1 MSLRKY
7 ILLSAVLLSLLSGV
21 HAQIQPTCT
30 ASITVADTLFVLDPQ
45 HVNDTV
51 RYRLLV
57 SEQADSLRW
66 WPDSLFADPSAAE
79 QWVSLGCHDTLRVGL
94 TAFFHQDNLFHWQ
107 QPGFLRS
114 HTAYTFVP
122 SPDSGDL
129 CQPRSIAYD
138 AYPQRYCA
146 EMDYNTP
153 QQGIIIRPDTLWSY
167 GDSVYPLSPD
177 INMTFLR
184 NFFPTIREF
193 PFDGN
198 HVPFYVDTI
207 EMLDPDINYTYVLNM
222 THYTLSQYDDSLY
235 SVPVLYFTVN
245 IDDTVP
251 RYFSQG
257 HIVPLCDTTLFFFL
271 NCARPHSVGGFGR
284 FRHIN
289 SAVRFNMYP
298 SPRGRAIFR
307 FYETPTPYYY
317 TTGSYG
323 FSRIEMAGRCA
334 PTDSIQLTGPH
345 CGCLVYDT
353 VSRAVC
359 RNQMPYTWDGLL
371 FDQPGSDSQLIQAL
385 ACDTLRHYTL
395 TLRPD
400 DTLSRFD
407 TVEENQLPWILY
419 GDTMTASGLDTF
431 FVRGIPPDCDTLLY
445 YHLTVLNNMFDTTYT
460 YICPNQLPYTLHGVT
475 VYADTVFNITLQ
487 GSEGQDSIVTY
498 FIYVKADSDTAI
510 FDTIVENQLP
520 WAFLDSLFSDTV
532 SNMPFHFVNEAGCD
546 SIVYYNLHI
555 FWNGDHCDSS
565 LTFPNVVTPN
575 GDGLNDRFVIGGLVE
590 NQCYP
595 DNLLVIADRTGRI
608 VFQAENICR
617 DDQFWDPAASR
628 IPAGTYFYRFVGRGI
643 NHATQHQGCIEILK

>member
-1 MSLRKY
+1 MSLRKF

-30 ASITVADTLFVLDPQ
+30 VSITVADTLFVPDPQ
-45 HVNDTV
+45 HVNDSV
-51 RYRLLV
+51 RYHLLA
-57 SEQADSLRW
+57 SEGADSLHW
-66 WPDSLFADPSAAE
+66 WPDSLFANPSAAE
-79 QWVSLGCHDTLRVGL
+79 QWVTLGCHDSLRVGL
-94 TAFFHQDNLFHWQ
+94 TAFFNQANLFHWQ

-114 HTAYTFVP
+114 HTSYTFVP
-122 SPDSGDL
+122 APDSGDL

-138 AYPQRYCA
+138 AYPQNYCN

-167 GDSVYPLSPD
+167 GDSVYPFSPNLS
-177 INMTFLR
+177 MTFLR

-207 EMLDPDINYTYVLNM
+207 EMLDPDTNYLYVLNM

-235 SVPVLYFTVN
+235 SVPVLYFTIN

-251 RYFSQG
+251 RFFSEG
-257 HIVPLCDTTLFFFL
+257 HTVSLRDTTLFYYL
-271 NCARPHSVGGFGR
+271 NFAIPHSIGGIGR
-284 FRHIN
+284 YRHIN
-289 SAVRFNMYP
+289 STVNFNMRP
-298 SPRGRAIFR
+298 SPRGRAVFR
-307 FYETPTPYYY
+307 FYEAPTPYYY

-334 PTDSIQLTGPH
+334 PTDTILLTGPH
-345 CGCLVYDT
+345 CGCLVFDT

-359 RNQMPYTWDGLL
+359 RNQIPYTWDGLT
-371 FDQPGSDSQLIQAL
+371 FTQPGSDTLLITAL

-395 TLRPD
+395 TLRPN

-407 TVEENQLPWILY
+407 TVEERQLPWILY
-419 GDTMTASGLDTF
+419 GDTMTASGLDTIL
-431 FVRGIPPDCDTLLY
+431 VQGIPPDCDTLLY
-445 YHLTVLNNMFDTTYT
+445 YHLTVLYNQFDTTYT
-460 YICPNQLPYTLHGVT
+460 YICPGQLPYTLHGVT
-475 VYADTVFNITLQ
+475 AYSDTVFNITLQ

-510 FDTIVENQLP
+510 YDTIVENQLP

-532 SNMPFHFVNEAGCD
+532 ANFPFVLVNEAGCD
-546 SIVYYNLHI
+546 SIIYYNLHV

-565 LTFPNVVTPN
+565 LSFPNVVTPN

-595 DNLLVIADRTGRI
+595 YNLLIIFDRTGRI
-608 VFQAENICR
+608 VFRAENICR

-628 IPAGTYFYRFVGRGI
+628 IPAGTYFYRFVGHGV

>member
-7 ILLSAVLLSLLSGV
+7 ILLSVVLLSFLSGV
-21 HAQIQPTCT
+21 NAQIQPTCT
-30 ASITVADTLFVLDPQ
+30 VSITVADTLFVPDPQ
-45 HVNDTV
+45 HVNDSV
-51 RYRLLV
+51 RYHLLV
-57 SEQADSLRW
+57 SEEADSLRW
-66 WPDSLFADPSAAE
+66 WPDSLFANPSAAE
-79 QWVSLGCHDTLRVGL
+79 QWVTLGCHDSLRVGL
-94 TAFFHQDNLFHWQ
+94 TAFFNQANLFHWQ

-114 HTAYTFVP
+114 HTSYTFVP
-122 SPDSGDL
+122 APDSGDL

-138 AYPQRYCA
+138 AYPQNYCN

-167 GDSVYPLSPD
+167 GDSVYPFSPNLS
-177 INMTFLR
+177 MTFLR

-207 EMLDPDINYTYVLNM
+207 EMLDPDTNYLYVLNM

-235 SVPVLYFTVN
+235 SVPVLYFTIN
-245 IDDTVP
+245 IDDTVL
-251 RYFSQG
+251 RFFSEG
-257 HIVPLCDTTLFFFL
+257 HTVSLRDTTLFYYL
-271 NCARPHSVGGFGR
+271 NFAIPHSIGGIGR
-284 FRHIN
+284 YRHIN
-289 SAVRFNMYP
+289 STVNFNMRP
-298 SPRGRAIFR
+298 SPRGRAVFR
-307 FYETPTPYYY
+307 FYEAPTPYYY

-323 FSRIEMAGRCA
+323 FSRIAMAGRCA
-334 PTDSIQLTGPH
+334 PTDSILLTGPH
-345 CGCLVYDT
+345 CGCLVLDT

-359 RNQMPYTWDGLL
+359 RNQMPYTWDGLT
-371 FDQPGSDSQLIQAL
+371 FDQPGSNSQHIQAL

-395 TLRPD
+395 TLRPN

-407 TVEENQLPWILY
+407 TVEERQLPWILY
-419 GDTMTASGLDTF
+419 GDTMTSSGLDTIL
-431 FVRGIPPDCDTLLY
+431 VQGIPPDCDTLLY
-445 YHLTVLNNMFDTTYT
+445 YYLTVLYNQFDTTYT
-460 YICPNQLPYTLHGVT
+460 YICPGQLPYTLHGVT
-475 VYADTVFNITLQ
+475 VNSDTVFNITLQ

-498 FIYVKADSDTAI
+498 FIYVKADSDTTI
-510 FDTIVENQLP
+510 YDTIVENQLP

-532 SNMPFHFVNEAGCD
+532 ANFPFVLVNEAGCD
-546 SIVYYNLHI
+546 SIIYYNLHV

-565 LTFPNVVTPN
+565 LSFPNVVTPN

-595 DNLLVIADRTGRI
+595 YNLLIIFDRTGRI
-608 VFQAENICR
+608 VFRAENICR

-628 IPAGTYFYRFVGRGI
+628 IPAGTYFYRFVGHGV

>member
-7 ILLSAVLLSLLSGV
+7 ILLSAVLLSLLSEV
-21 HAQIQPTCT
+21 NAQIQPTCT
-30 ASITVADTLFVLDPQ
+30 VSITVADTLFVPDPQ
-45 HVNDTV
+45 HVNDSV
-51 RYRLLV
+51 RYHLLA
-57 SEQADSLRW
+57 SEGADSLHW
-66 WPDSLFADPSAAE
+66 WPDSLFANPSAAE
-79 QWVSLGCHDTLRVGL
+79 QWVTLGCHDSLRVGL
-94 TAFFHQDNLFHWQ
+94 TAFFNQANLFHWQ

-114 HTAYTFVP
+114 HTSYTFVP
-122 SPDSGDL
+122 APDSGDL

-138 AYPQRYCA
+138 AYPQNYCN

-167 GDSVYPLSPD
+167 GDSVYPFSPNLS
-177 INMTFLR
+177 MTFLR

-207 EMLDPDINYTYVLNM
+207 EMLDPDTNYLYVLNM

-235 SVPVLYFTVN
+235 SVPVLYFTIN

-251 RYFSQG
+251 RFFSEG
-257 HIVPLCDTTLFFFL
+257 HTVSLRDTTLFYYL
-271 NCARPHSVGGFGR
+271 NFAIPHSIGGIGR
-284 FRHIN
+284 YRHIN
-289 SAVRFNMYP
+289 STVNFNMRP
-298 SPRGRAIFR
+298 SPRGRAVFR
-307 FYETPTPYYY
+307 FYEAPTPYYY

-334 PTDSIQLTGPH
+334 PTDTILLTGPH
-345 CGCLVYDT
+345 CGCLVFDT

-359 RNQMPYTWDGLL
+359 RNQIPYTWDGLT
-371 FDQPGSDSQLIQAL
+371 FTQPGSDTLLITAL

-395 TLRPD
+395 TLRPN

-407 TVEENQLPWILY
+407 TVEERQLPWILY
-419 GDTMTASGLDTF
+419 GDTMTASGLDTIL
-431 FVRGIPPDCDTLLY
+431 VQGIPPDCDTLLY
-445 YHLTVLNNMFDTTYT
+445 YHLTVLYNQFDTTYT
-460 YICPNQLPYTLHGVT
+460 YICPGQLPYTLHGVT
-475 VYADTVFNITLQ
+475 AYSDTVFNITLQ

-510 FDTIVENQLP
+510 YDTIVENQLP

-532 SNMPFHFVNEAGCD
+532 ANFPFVLVNEAGCD
-546 SIVYYNLHI
+546 SIIYYNLHV

-565 LTFPNVVTPN
+565 LSFPNVVTPN

-595 DNLLVIADRTGRI
+595 YNLLIIFDRTGRI
-608 VFQAENICR
+608 VFRAENICR

-628 IPAGTYFYRFVGRGI
+628 IPAGTYFYRFVGHGV